1 VLLNEDGQAKVTDFG
16 IARSLDVQGVTQTGT
31 VLGTSDYI
39 APEQARGQKVD
50 PKTDIY
56 SLGAV
61 LYELLVGDVPFSGD
75 TFVTVALR
83 HVNEPVPSVL
93 EDRPDC
99 PARLDLAIQRAMAKD
114 PDDRFQSMDEFSA
127 ELETCLAELDG
138 RGDEGATM
146 IVPPA
151 RPPRRAARRRQRR
164 FPVAP
169 VLILLAGALVAVG
182 AFLLLRDDGGRD
194 LLPENAASEP
204 VRLQGLTAYDPI
216 GADGEHEEK
225 ANLAT
230 DRDPETG
237 WDTEQY
243 NDFTKDG
250 VGLVVQAARPVA
262 LSRLTVAS
270 PGGYEAL
277 IRASNSSTGDFV
289 DVSGDWQAVA
299 FPRTGFKIDT
309 KGKDYRFYLIWLR
322 LPRSGG
328 QAEISE
334 VTART

>member
-1 VLLNEDGQAKVTDFG
+1 
-16 IARSLDVQGVTQTGT
+16 
-31 VLGTSDYI
+31 
-39 APEQARGQKVD
+39 
-50 PKTDIY
+50 
-56 SLGAV
+56 
-61 LYELLVGDVPFSGD
+61 
-75 TFVTVALR
+75 
-83 HVNEPVPSVL
+83 
-93 EDRPDC
+93 
-99 PARLDLAIQRAMAKD
+99 
-114 PDDRFQSMDEFSA
+114 
-127 ELETCLAELDG
+127 
-138 RGDEGATM
+138 
-146 IVPPA
+146 
-151 RPPRRAARRRQRR
+151 
-164 FPVAP
+164 
-169 VLILLAGALVAVG
+169 
-182 AFLLLRDDGGRD
+182 
-194 LLPENAASEP
+194 
-204 VRLQGLTAYDPI
+204 VRLQALTAYDPI
-216 GADGEHEEK
+216 GADGEHGEK

-250 VGLVVQAARPVA
+250 VGLVVQAPRAVA

-299 FPRTGFKIDT
+299 SPRTGFKIDT

-328 QAEISE
+328 QAEINE